1 MFTVDNRLTKLTLAL
16 VVFFG
21 VRTAVL
27 AQDRMPP
34 LSTQE
39 MTEAQTAAVAE
50 LEEVRGIAPRG
61 PWNPLLRSPEVMRRA
76 RALGDYLR
84 FDSSLPPRLREF
96 VILLTAREW
105 TQQYEW
111 YAHYQIALDAGIDPA
126 VVSAVAAGRRPEE
139 MAEDEAVLYAFFMEL
154 NRDKSVSDA
163 TYARAV
169 GAFGEPG
176 VIDTVGIVGYYT
188 LLAMVM
194 NTART
199 PVPGDDVPPLPPL

>member
-1 MFTVDNRLTKLTLAL
+1 MFTVDNRFTKLMLAL

-34 LSTQE
+34 LSTRE

-61 PWNPLLRSPEVMRRA
+61 PWNPLLRSPEMMRRA

-84 FDSSLPPRLREF
+84 FDSSLSPRLREF